1 MDTSS
6 QLQGGRVCICAAKCI
21 YEKPLCSI
29 TENLNYWKHVAFI
42 LSSLFIYKRVVSGSL
57 KALCNTDIICE
68 DLAQDSSAPCVEGKH
83 RAPLMHML
91 PFTYHHQHCISE
103 NTIASVQLSIFS
115 KSKNKY
121 IKKIFNSKD
130 FKTYFWKGHANWIV
144 PLVMSLLELEVH
156 NFLHFH
162 NPETF

>member
-1 MDTSS
+1 
-6 QLQGGRVCICAAKCI
+6 
-21 YEKPLCSI
+21 
-29 TENLNYWKHVAFI
+29 
-42 LSSLFIYKRVVSGSL
+42 
-57 KALCNTDIICE
+57 
-68 DLAQDSSAPCVEGKH
+68 
-83 RAPLMHML
+83 MHML

-103 NTIASVQLSIFS
+103 NTIARVQLSIFS
-115 KSKNKY
+115 KNKNKY

-130 FKTYFWKGHANWIV
+130 FRTYFWKGHADWIV